1 MEVKIRKDTAV
12 KMDKKICVIEDE
24 KKLCDEIVYF
34 LNTNGFLARAA
45 GVEEYNAKSLLQGG
59 FSMLLLDISL
69 PGTDGLFLCR
79 EIRKESEIPIIVITS
94 NNMEITELMA
104 MNCGADDFL
113 TKPFNPQ
120 ILLARMEA
128 VLKRVYK
135 NTENDSRFYLEGF
148 IFDSAKGLVESG
160 GQKVELTKNETR
172 ILLSLV
178 KRKGEIVSR
187 EEIIENLWE
196 SHFFV
201 DDNTLTVNMTRLKSK
216 LEEIGIKN
224 RIVTKRGM
232 GYQLL

>member
-1 MEVKIRKDTAV
+1 
-12 KMDKKICVIEDE
+12 MDKKICVIEDE
-24 KKLCDEIVYF
+24 EKLCDEIVYF

-45 GVEEYNAKSLLQGG
+45 KAEEYDAKSLLQGG
-59 FSMLLLDISL
+59 FSMLLLDLSL

-94 NNMEITELMA
+94 NNKEITELMA
-104 MNCGADDFL
+104 MNCGADDFV

-135 NTENDSRFYLEGF
+135 NAENETRFFLDGF
-148 IFDSAKGLVESG
+148 LFDPGKGIVQSG
-160 GQKVELTKNETR
+160 EQKAELTKNETR
-172 ILLSLV
+172 ILLSLAN
-178 KRKGEIVSR
+178 KKGEIVSR
-187 EEIIENLWE
+187 EEIIESLWE

-216 LEEIGIKN
+216 LEEEES
-224 RIVTKRGM
+224 
-232 GYQLL
+232 YFLF

>member
-1 MEVKIRKDTAV
+1 
-12 KMDKKICVIEDE
+12 MDKKICVIEDE
-24 KKLCDEIVYF
+24 EKLCDEIVYF

-45 GVEEYNAKSLLQGG
+45 KAEEYDAKSLLQGG
-59 FSMLLLDISL
+59 FSMLLLDLSL

-94 NNMEITELMA
+94 NNKEITELMA
-104 MNCGADDFL
+104 MNCGADDFV

-135 NTENDSRFYLEGF
+135 NAENETRFFLDGF
-148 IFDSAKGLVESG
+148 LFDPGKGIVQSG
-160 GQKVELTKNETR
+160 EQKAELTKNETR
-172 ILLSLV
+172 ILLSLAN
-178 KRKGEIVSR
+178 KKGEIVSR
-187 EEIIENLWE
+187 EEIIESLWE

-216 LEEIGIKN
+216 LEGIRN

>member
-1 MEVKIRKDTAV
+1 
-12 KMDKKICVIEDE
+12 MDKKICVVEDE
-24 KKLCDEIVYF
+24 EKLCEEIVYF
-34 LNTNGFLARAA
+34 LNVNGFTARAA
-45 GVEEYNAKSLLQGG
+45 KAEEYNAKSLLQGG

-79 EIRKESEIPIIVITS
+79 EIRRVSEIPIIIITS

-104 MNCGADDFL
+104 MNCGADDFV
-113 TKPFNPQ
+113 TKPFHPQ

-135 NTENDSRFYLEGF
+135 TAESDNKYYLDGF
-148 IFDSAKGLVESG
+148 LFDAGKGMIQSG
-160 GQKVELTKNETR
+160 EQKAELTKNETR
-172 ILLSLV
+172 ILLSLAA
-178 KRKGEIVSR
+178 KKGEIVSR

-201 DDNTLTVNMTRLKSK
+201 DDNTLTVNMTRLKNK
-216 LEEIGIKN
+216 LDGIGIKN